1 MLTSRRPLSLIRRTH
16 NALRPMKP
24 ARTAHVVLIGA
35 FLIAIAA
42 FLLKLAYTRWLP
54 GTLLTFGLLVAGS
67 AYARWGWKARVPW
80 WVLGSLFLAVQVDL
94 LGNHFH
100 MYGRPFGPV
109 QYDEFAH
116 MMGSGL
122 SVPAFIWL
130 FAEVV
135 RRQGLALSRGWI
147 ATLAVSLSFS
157 AAAIYEIIELWDER
171 YFGGRRIW
179 SPHDCPNDLQWDLG
193 GKILGAVLT
202 VLLWR
207 NRERVPLECGG
218 EGPKP
223 GTLQT
228 P

>member
-1 MLTSRRPLSLIRRTH
+1 
-16 NALRPMKP
+16 MKP
-24 ARTAHVVLIGA
+24 SRAGQGMVIGA
-35 FLIAIAA
+35 FLIAVAF
-42 FLLKLAYTRWLP
+42 FLLKLAYTHWLP
-54 GTLLTFGLLVAGS
+54 GTLITLGLLAAGS
-67 AYARWGWKARVPW
+67 AYAHRVWKARVPW

-109 QYDEFAH
+109 QYDDFAH
-116 MMGSGL
+116 LMGSGL
-122 SVPAFIWL
+122 SVPAFIWT
-130 FAEVV
+130 FAEVA
-135 RRQGLALSRGWI
+135 RRQGLRISRGWM

-157 AAAIYEIIELWDER
+157 AAGIYEIIELWDEL

-193 GKILGAVLT
+193 GKILGAIIT

-207 NRERVPLECGG
+207 TRERAPSVRTP
-218 EGPKP
+218 EGPQSDIP
-223 GTLQT
+223 QT

>member
-1 MLTSRRPLSLIRRTH
+1 MTSRGGQHIGH
-16 NALRPMKP
+16 G
-24 ARTAHVVLIGA
+24 VVIGA
-35 FLIAIAA
+35 FLIAVAY
-42 FLLKLAYTRWLP
+42 FLLKLAYTHWLP
-54 GTLLTFGLLVAGS
+54 GTLITFGLLAAGF
-67 AYARWGWKARVPW
+67 AYAQWAWKARIPW

-100 MYGRPFGPV
+100 MYGRPLGPV

-116 MMGSGL
+116 MMGSAL
-122 SVPAFIWL
+122 TIPAFIWA
-130 FAEVV
+130 FGQIMH
-135 RRQGLALSRGWI
+135 RQGLALSRGWI

-193 GKILGAVLT
+193 GKILGAVLV

-207 NRERVPLECGG
+207 GRGAER
-218 EGPKP
+218 
-223 GTLQT
+223 TLRDA
-228 P
+228 PRGS

>member
-1 MLTSRRPLSLIRRTH
+1 MTSYRRP
-16 NALRPMKP
+16 
-24 ARTAHVVLIGA
+24 AHVGHGMLIGA
-35 FLIAIAA
+35 FLVTVAY
-42 FLLKLAYTRWLP
+42 FLLKLAYTHWLP
-54 GTLLTFGLLVAGS
+54 GTLITFGLLAAGS
-67 AYARWGWKARVPW
+67 AYAQWVWKARVPW

-130 FAEVV
+130 FAEVAH
-135 RRQGLALSRGWI
+135 RQRLSLSRGWI

-157 AAAIYEIIELWDER
+157 AAAIYEIIELWDEL

-193 GKILGAVLT
+193 GKILGATIT

-207 NRERVPLECGG
+207 NGKRGVLGHASEESKGG
-218 EGPKP
+218 IPHAP
-223 GTLQT
+223 
-228 P
+228 